1 MSKYK
6 QTNKHTYHTIPYR
19 TVPYHTIPYIQTY
32 IHVYIYIYTI
42 VSIWFYMSL
51 FGSLNYVW
59 LAWHDRRT
67 DPRLVRSHA
76 IFTGAGASLFLAISC
91 ASAASATCGMAT
103 YSTREN
109 EKKKTNYRTS
119 TERETK
125 RLFGSFCLD
134 KMRNQTYL
142 LHFITGPG
150 SLKSIESMEIF
161 HEAFGS
167 VPSQTTRSGPDVS
180 IGLVR
185 TNRVSIQQDQL
196 RALASACLSAFESK
210 LWQLWQSHFGSFG
223 SFGCKVSDDFAIFA
237 INDTTWCK
245 RLQRWSRDLLRC

>member
-1 MSKYK
+1 MCDL
-6 QTNKHTYHTIPYR
+6 HGTIGELTQGSSDRMRSSLAQEHRCFWRSP
-19 TVPYHTIPYIQTY
+19 VHLLHLL
-32 IHVYIYIYTI
+32 HV
-42 VSIWFYMSL
+42 
-51 FGSLNYVW
+51 
-59 LAWHDRRT
+59 AW
-67 DPRLVRSHA
+67 RLTAR
-76 IFTGAGASLFLAISC
+76 GK
-91 ASAASATCGMAT
+91 M
-103 YSTREN
+103 R
-109 EKKKTNYRTS
+109 KKKTNYRTS

-167 VPSQTTRSGPDVS
+167 LPSQTTRSGPDVS
-180 IGLVR
+180 IGLIR

-223 SFGCKVSDDFAIFA
+223 CKVSDDFAIFA
-237 INDTTWCK
+237 IFAINDTTWYK

>member
-1 MSKYK
+1 MILYVSVWVSKLCVTCMARSENWPK
-6 QTNKHTYHTIPYR
+6 ARQIACDLHWRRSIV
-19 TVPYHTIPYIQTY
+19 VPGDLLCICCIC
-32 IHVYIYIYTI
+32 
-42 VSIWFYMSL
+42 YM
-51 FGSLNYVW
+51 
-59 LAWHDRRT
+59 WHGD
-67 DPRLVRSHA
+67 LQHE
-76 IFTGAGASLFLAISC
+76 GKW
-91 ASAASATCGMAT
+91 
-103 YSTREN
+103 E
-109 EKKKTNYRTS
+109 KKTNYRTS

-150 SLKSIESMEIF
+150 SLKSTESMEIF

-167 VPSQTTRSGPDVS
+167 LPSQTTRSGPDVS

>member
-1 MSKYK
+1 MCDL
-6 QTNKHTYHTIPYR
+6 HGTIGELTQGSSDRMRSSLAQEHRCFWRSP
-19 TVPYHTIPYIQTY
+19 VHLLHLL
-32 IHVYIYIYTI
+32 HV
-42 VSIWFYMSL
+42 
-51 FGSLNYVW
+51 
-59 LAWHDRRT
+59 AW
-67 DPRLVRSHA
+67 RLTAR
-76 IFTGAGASLFLAISC
+76 GK
-91 ASAASATCGMAT
+91 M
-103 YSTREN
+103 R
-109 EKKKTNYRTS
+109 KKKTNYRTS

-167 VPSQTTRSGPDVS
+167 LPSQTTRSGPDVS

-210 LWQLWQSHFGSFG
+210 L
-223 SFGCKVSDDFAIFA
+223 
-237 INDTTWCK
+237 
-245 RLQRWSRDLLRC
+245 